1 MSPALI
7 EHLDLARC
15 PYCRVDQPNLNAVH
29 AVQTNNFS
37 GDNRRFWKT
46 YKCLRCGG
54 LVIASSNEER
64 GEVAELY
71 PAPIILDE
79 AIPQRART
87 FLEQAVNSLH
97 APAGSIMLSAS
108 AVDAMLKAKGYSAG
122 SLYSRIDQAKRD
134 NLITEEMGRW
144 AHAVRLD
151 ANEQRHA
158 DEATEL
164 PTSFDAQ
171 RSIDFVLAL
180 GQLLFVLPQRVEK
193 GMKDAEGR
201 PQEL

>member
-1 MSPALI
+1 M
-7 EHLDLARC
+7 
-15 PYCRVDQPNLNAVH
+15 
-29 AVQTNNFS
+29 
-37 GDNRRFWKT
+37 
-46 YKCLRCGG
+46 
-54 LVIASSNEER
+54 IASSNEER
-64 GEVAELY
+64 GEVGELY
-71 PAPIILDE
+71 PAPIMLDE
-79 AIPQRART
+79 ALPQRART

-108 AVDAMLKAKGYSAG
+108 AVDAMLKAKGYTAG

-201 PQEL
+201 LQEL

>member
-1 MSPALI
+1 
-7 EHLDLARC
+7 
-15 PYCRVDQPNLNAVH
+15 VDQPNLNSVH

-37 GDNRRFWKT
+37 EDNQRFWKT

-54 LVIASSNEER
+54 LVIASSKEER
-64 GEVAELY
+64 GEVTELY
-71 PAPIILDE
+71 PAPIIFDE

-97 APAGSIMLSAS
+97 APAGSVMLSAS
-108 AVDAMLKAKGYSAG
+108 AVDAMLKAKGYSSG
-122 SLYSRIDQAKRD
+122 SLYSRIDQAKKD

-158 DEATEL
+158 DLAREL
-164 PTSFDAQ
+164 PTSSEAQ

-180 GQLLFVLPQRVEK
+180 GHLLFVLPQRVAR
-193 GMKDAEGR
+193 GMKEAEGR
-201 PQEL
+201 LEEL

>member
-1 MSPALI
+1 MPALI
-7 EHLDLARC
+7 EQLDLARC
-15 PYCRVDQPNLNAVH
+15 PYCRVDQPNLNSVH

-54 LVIASSNEER
+54 LVIASSKEER
-64 GEVAELY
+64 GPATEIY
-71 PAPIILDE
+71 PPPIMFDE
-79 AIPQRART
+79 AIPERART

-97 APAGSIMLSAS
+97 APAGSVMLSAS
-108 AVDAMLKAKGYSAG
+108 SVDAMLKAKGYGAG
-122 SLYSRIDQAKRD
+122 SLYSRIDRAKND

-158 DEATEL
+158 DETREL
-164 PTSFDAQ
+164 PTAVDAQ
-171 RSIDFVLAL
+171 RSINFVLAL
-180 GQLLFVLPQRVEK
+180 GHLLFVLPQRVEN
-193 GMKDAEGR
+193 GLKDSEDR
-201 PQEL
+201 LEQL

>member
-1 MSPALI
+1 MPALI
-7 EHLDLARC
+7 EQLDLARC
-15 PYCRVDQPNLNAVH
+15 PYCRVDQPNLNSVH
-29 AVQTNNFS
+29 AVQTDNFS
-37 GDNRRFWKT
+37 GDNRRFWKA

-54 LVIASSNEER
+54 LVIAASKEDR
-64 GEVAELY
+64 GEVSELY
-71 PAPIILDE
+71 PAPIMFDD

-97 APAGSIMLSAS
+97 APAGSVMLSAS
-108 AVDAMLKAKGYSAG
+108 AVDAMLKAKGYGSG
-122 SLYSRIDQAKRD
+122 SLYSRIDQAKAD

-158 DEATEL
+158 DEGKEL
-164 PTSFDAQ
+164 PTPSDAQ
-171 RSIDFVLAL
+171 RSIDFVTAL
-180 GQLLFVLPQRVEK
+180 GHLLFVLPRRVEK

-201 PQEL
+201 LEEP